1 MATHRPARFPS
12 TPYVDPSP
20 GPSDVPHVD
29 EVGTTSAPLK
39 SASFFLGAYCKDY
52 NEDFMLC
59 KDESRDPAHCLK
71 EGRRVT
77 RCAQD
82 LIRKLNQNCAKEW
95 EDHWQCLERNNQ
107 DLYLCRKPERTF
119 NSCVFDKLQLKK
131 DIPGAPQG
139 QPQIHEKQKPIW
151 KGMQH

>member
-1 MATHRPARFPS
+1 MLGAQQPGESQHAPAR
-12 TPYVDPSP
+12 
-20 GPSDVPHVD
+20 
-29 EVGTTSAPLK
+29 A
-39 SASFFLGAYCKDY
+39 
-52 NEDFMLC
+52 
-59 KDESRDPAHCLK
+59 
-71 EGRRVT
+71 
-77 RCAQD
+77 AQALWKYRLRNSQ
-82 LIRKLNQNCAKEW
+82 LINPMPRIAG
-95 EDHWQCLERNNQ
+95 Q